1 MTGLNRYIQLIV
13 VHKDS
18 NFRANTH
25 NGLLRFAISNEPI
38 ASIVLDGL
46 SRNFSSR
53 NNTNVVIAVP
63 EEWNIKS
70 QRATPKITHY
80 REDVPVDWESLRKTK
95 KNSWLVISNGRFATQ
110 ISGELLCKV
119 LAVTPADMILIN
131 ATADLPAYR
140 EKVRFTAQGNV
151 AGFRRLYSDS
161 AEPAPLPTNWPHHIF
176 IKTDVLDQVL
186 ADRTLPQSFSTFLE
200 KCQSNALSLCAI
212 NVGGTALDLEME
224 DELLSFCKTKV
235 SDSTLPRSYRKITER
250 YRGVPTGHNNKI
262 SRDSRFIG
270 KVLLGN
276 NIHIDPNVIVVGPT
290 IIGDDV
296 RIGPDTVIAS
306 AIIGPKVRVPPNQLV
321 QNRII
326 TESQCNWKHLSQH
339 RSYSPKQIS
348 PMHFKHLSCNN
359 DTFRVWPTFSY
370 ARCFKRITDVIAA
383 VIVLILFVPIIPFI
397 VIAIKLNSRG
407 PVFFK
412 DKRQGLAGRE
422 FYCLKFRTMITGADN
437 IQDKLR
443 AVNQTDGPQFKI
455 EDDPRTSDVGR
466 FLRDTYIDEI
476 PQFFNV
482 LIGQMSV
489 IGPRPS
495 PKQENTLCPAWR
507 DARLSV
513 RPGITGL
520 WQVCRTR
527 QPMKDFQEWIYYDI
541 KYVKNLSLKIDLWI
555 CWQTV
560 RKIVGSFI
568 SQF

>member
-1 MTGLNRYIQLIV
+1 MIASNRYIQLIV

-18 NFRANTH
+18 NFRTNIH

-38 ASIVLDGL
+38 AGIVLDGL
-46 SRNFSSR
+46 SRNFSSG

-95 KNSWLVISNGRFATQ
+95 KNSWFVISNGRFATQ
-110 ISGELLCKV
+110 ISGELLHKV

-131 ATADLPAYR
+131 ATADLLAYR

-161 AEPAPLPTNWPHHIF
+161 VEPAPLPADWPHHIF
-176 IKTDVLDQVL
+176 IKTNVLDQVL

-212 NVGGTALDLEME
+212 NVGGTVLDLETE
-224 DELLSFCKTKV
+224 DKFLDFCKTRV
-235 SDSTLPRSYRKITER
+235 SSSLLSRSYEKIMER
-250 YRGVPTGHNNKI
+250 YKGIPTGRNNKL
-262 SRDSRFIG
+262 SHDSRFIG
-270 KVLLGN
+270 KVFLGN
-276 NIHIDPNVIVVGPT
+276 NVHIGPKVIVVGPT
-290 IIGDDV
+290 IIGNDV
-296 RIGPDTVIAS
+296 RIGPAAFISS
-306 AIIGPKVRVPPNQLV
+306 AILGPGVCVPPNQLV
-321 QNRII
+321 QNRVI
-326 TESQCNWKHLSQH
+326 TEFQCNWKHLSQH
-339 RSYSPKQIS
+339 SSYSPEQIS
-348 PMHFKHLSCNN
+348 LMHFKHLSCNN

-370 ARCFKRITDVIAA
+370 ARCFKRIADVIAA
-383 VIVLILFVPIIPFI
+383 VIVLVLFVPIIPFI
-397 VIAIKLNSRG
+397 AIAIKLNSRG

-412 DKRQGLAGRE
+412 DKRQGLVGKE
-422 FYCLKFRTMITGADN
+422 FYCPKFRTMITGADR

-443 AVNQTDGPQFKI
+443 IVNQADGPQFRI
-455 EDDPRTSDVGR
+455 EDDPRTSAVGR

-495 PKQENTLCPAWR
+495 PKQENTLCPVWR

-527 QPMKDFQEWIYYDI
+527 QPMKDFQEWIYYDV
-541 KYVKNLSLKIDLWI
+541 KYVKKLSLKMDLWI
-555 CWQTV
+555 CWKTV
-560 RKIVGSFI
+560 KKIVGSFI